1 MKCRKIIILIFSC
14 IYVLI
19 STTHAIENK
28 IKLKINN
35 KIITSID
42 ISNEIKFLNLL
53 NKDLK
58 NLDRSDVY
66 KISKNSLERQKIK
79 EIELLN
85 HYKELTIK
93 EEFLN
98 SLLDRY
104 SKKLDFSSL
113 NEFEK
118 YIRSKKLDMDAI
130 KMKIVVEFLWNQ
142 LIVKKFSTN
151 IKIDK
156 ESIKKQLL
164 KKDIQNEYLLSEI
177 VFTVKKKTDLNK
189 KFNAIKTDIETN
201 GFKNAAL
208 EHSLS
213 DTSKN
218 GGQLGWVKE
227 TSLSKKIRNILTER
241 NKRSFTQPIQIP
253 GGFLILMIDDI
264 REIKNNLDFEK
275 EFQSSI
281 NEQKNKQL
289 NQFSSIYFNKI
300 KKNIK
305 IDEY

>member
-1 MKCRKIIILIFSC
+1 MKCRKIIILIFSY
-14 IYVLI
+14 IFILI
-19 STTHAIENK
+19 GNTHAIENK
-28 IKLKINN
+28 IILKINN

-58 NLDRSDVY
+58 NLDRNDVY

-93 EEFLN
+93 EEYLN
-98 SLLDRY
+98 SLLDQY
-104 SKKLDFSSL
+104 SKKLEFSSS

-118 YIRSKKLDMDAI
+118 YIRSNRLDMDAI
-130 KMKIVVEFLWNQ
+130 KMKIVVELLWNQ
-142 LIVKKFSTN
+142 LIVKKFSGN

-164 KKDIQNEYLLSEI
+164 KKDIKNEYLLSEI

-227 TSLSKKIRNILTER
+227 TSLSKKIRNILTKI

-253 GGFLILMIDDI
+253 GGFLILMINDI
-264 REIKNNLDFEK
+264 RKFENNFDIEK
-275 EFQSSI
+275 ELQLTI
-281 NEQKNKQL
+281 NEKKNKQL
-289 NQFSSIYFNKI
+289 NQFSNIYLNKI
-300 KKNIK
+300 RKNIK
-305 IDEY
+305 VNEF

>member
-1 MKCRKIIILIFSC
+1 MKCRKIIILIFSY
-14 IYVLI
+14 IFILI
-19 STTHAIENK
+19 GNTHAIENK
-28 IKLKINN
+28 IILKINN

-58 NLDRSDVY
+58 NLDRNDVY

-93 EEFLN
+93 EEYLN
-98 SLLDRY
+98 SLLDQY
-104 SKKLDFSSL
+104 SKKLEFSSS

-118 YIRSKKLDMDAI
+118 YIRSNRLDMDAI
-130 KMKIVVEFLWNQ
+130 KMKIVVELLWNQ
-142 LIVKKFSTN
+142 LIVKKFSGN

-164 KKDIQNEYLLSEI
+164 KKDIKNEYLLSEI

-227 TSLSKKIRNILTER
+227 TSLSKKIRNILTKI

>member
-1 MKCRKIIILIFSC
+1 MKCRKIIILIFSY
-14 IYVLI
+14 IFILI
-19 STTHAIENK
+19 GSTHAIENK
-28 IKLKINN
+28 IILKINN

>member
-1 MKCRKIIILIFSC
+1 MKCRKIIILIFSY
-14 IYVLI
+14 IFILI
-19 STTHAIENK
+19 GNTHAIENK
-28 IKLKINN
+28 IILKINN

>member
-1 MKCRKIIILIFSC
+1 MKCRKIIILIFSY
-14 IYVLI
+14 IFILI
-19 STTHAIENK
+19 GNTHAIENK
-28 IKLKINN
+28 IILKINN

-201 GFKNAAL
+201 GFENAAL

-227 TSLSKKIRNILTER
+227 TSLSKKIRNILTKI

>member
-14 IYVLI
+14 IYLLI
-19 STTHAIENK
+19 INAYAIENK
-28 IKLKINN
+28 IILKVNN

-53 NKDLK
+53 NKDFK
-58 NLDRSDVY
+58 NLERSDIY

-98 SLLDRY
+98 SLLDQY
-104 SKKLDFSSL
+104 SKRLDFSSS

-118 YIRSKKLDMDAI
+118 YIMSNKLDTDVI
-130 KMKIVVEFLWNQ
+130 KNKIVIKFLCNQ
-142 LIVKKFSTN
+142 LIVKKFSNN
-151 IKIDK
+151 IKINK
-156 ESIKKQLL
+156 EFIKKQLL
-164 KKDIQNEYLLSEI
+164 KQDIKNEYLLSEI
-177 VFTVKKKTDLNK
+177 LFTVKKKTDLNK

-201 GFKNAAL
+201 GFENAAL

-227 TSLSKKIRNILTER
+227 TSLSKKIRDILTKR
-241 NKRSFTQPIQIP
+241 NKKSFTQPIQIP

-264 REIKNNLDFEK
+264 RKIKNNLDFEK
-275 EFQSSI
+275 EFQSAI

>member
-1 MKCRKIIILIFSC
+1 MKCRKIIILIFSY
-14 IYVLI
+14 IFILI
-19 STTHAIENK
+19 GSTHAIENK
-28 IKLKINN
+28 IILKINN

-58 NLDRSDVY
+58 NLDRNDVY

-93 EEFLN
+93 EEYLN
-98 SLLDRY
+98 SLLDQY
-104 SKKLDFSSL
+104 SKKLEFSSS
-113 NEFEK
+113 NEFEE
-118 YIRSKKLDMDAI
+118 YIRSNRLDMDAI
-130 KMKIVVEFLWNQ
+130 KMKIVVELLWNQ
-142 LIVKKFSTN
+142 LIVKKFSGN

-164 KKDIQNEYLLSEI
+164 KKDIKNEYLLSEI

-227 TSLSKKIRNILTER
+227 TSLSKKIRNILTKI